1 MRKARY
7 QEMQRTIDAED
18 RADALES
25 ERRKREQVEKAEKV
39 LDLSR
44 RSRSRGALSEKSPN
58 KDLKNNTMMKNTAK
72 GISLVNVNNQRP
84 QTAIVDP
91 SKQLAQTG
99 PIRSGLGTAKK
110 SPFQSPYKDA
120 NMNSMANTGAMSS
133 REELR
138 AINKAKREAEL
149 RVVDMEQ
156 EKEEGEAR
164 RKEEASMAAKQ
175 RLVDRN
181 RSRSQ
186 GRVSD
191 LSSPVRGAGK
201 FEDDD

>member
-1 MRKARY
+1 
-7 QEMQRTIDAED
+7 MQRTIDAED

-99 PIRSGLGTAKK
+99 PTRSGLGTAQK
-110 SPFQSPYKDA
+110 SPSPSPYKNSPSPYKD
-120 NMNSMANTGAMSS
+120 SMANTGAMSS